1 MKVLMLEDSPDDASL
16 IQKTLQ
22 RADVAFEAKVVASR
36 DDFVKALASFSPDL
50 ILSDHQLPQFSSTEA
65 LEICRRSFPFLPFI
79 LVTGTV
85 SEEFAAS
92 IIRAGADDYLLKNN
106 LKRLPTAIRQAIERK
121 KTEQSL
127 VQSNERYELVSKA
140 TSDAIWDWNIVKDT
154 ITWNHGLKT
163 LFGYEP
169 ISMADTDRLWSGR
182 IHPDDRARVLEE
194 MNKVFSEQG
203 DSWISFYR
211 YKHINGSYRHVFDR
225 AHVLYEKGKP
235 IRMIGAMQDVNDR
248 IKMLEEVKK
257 LSIVASKTDSSVL
270 ILDKDSRIEWVNDSF
285 TRLSGYGLQE
295 VIGKRPFEFLYG
307 PETDSFLEG
316 KIIERAKLLHPFTEE
331 ILNYAKD
338 GRKYWIRVTIT
349 PIFNDNGEHDKFI
362 AIQSDVTEQKEFE
375 KNITAIAREFTS
387 LIENANVPIFGIDRN
402 GYVNEWN
409 RITAEITE
417 YTKNEVLEK
426 KWIDILDPSV
436 HEKVRD
442 IIKKVYTG
450 ESTRNIE
457 LPFVSKSGKN
467 LVILMSISPRLDGNK
482 NIKGA
487 ICVGQD
493 ISEVILYRQGLEKL
507 VEERT
512 RELHEALRK
521 EKELVEMK
529 NKFVSIASHE
539 FRTPISTISFAAE
552 SIRNYFHQLTA
563 EEIQRKLIK
572 IEDQAS
578 HMTNLLED
586 ILTLGK
592 SEAGKIKVKRISIDL
607 KEFIDSLI
615 EEVRSTVKEKREINF
630 TFSCVSSKVNV
641 DDKLLRNVVN
651 NLLTNALKFSGSN
664 TTVTI
669 AVADFE
675 GNISIEVTDE
685 GIGIDESE
693 LTSVFE
699 SFQRGSNASDIQGTG
714 LGLSILKKAVELMNG
729 SIKVRSSLN
738 VGSTF
743 SVRIPIK

>member
-22 RADVAFEAKVVASR
+22 RADAMLEAKVVANR
-36 DDFVKALASFSPDL
+36 GDFVEALASFSPDI
-50 ILSDHQLPQFSSTEA
+50 ILSDHKLPQFSSTEA
-65 LEICRRSFPFLPFI
+65 LEICRVSFPFIPFI
-79 LVTGTV
+79 LVTGAV

-92 IIRAGADDYLLKNN
+92 IIREGADDYLLKNN

-127 VQSNERYELVSKA
+127 IQSNERYELVSKA
-140 TSDAIWDWNIVKDT
+140 TSDAIWDWNIAKDT

-169 ISMADTDRLWSGR
+169 VSMADTDGLWGDR
-182 IHPDDRARVLEE
+182 IHPEDHARVLEE
-194 MNKVFSEQG
+194 MNKVFTDRG

-211 YKHINGSYRHVFDR
+211 YKHINGNYRHVFDR
-225 AHVLYEKGKP
+225 AHILYEKGKP
-235 IRMIGAMQDVNDR
+235 VRMIGAMQDVNDR
-248 IKMLEEVKK
+248 VKTLEEVNR

-285 TRLSGYGLQE
+285 TRLSGYSLQE
-295 VIGKRPFEFLYG
+295 VIGKRPFEFLHG
-307 PETDSFLEG
+307 PETDSFLEW
-316 KIIERAKLLHPFTEE
+316 KIVERTKLLHPFTEE

-338 GRKYWIRVTIT
+338 GRKHWVRVTIT
-349 PIFNDNGEHDKFI
+349 PIFNDKGEHDKFI

-417 YTKNEVLEK
+417 YSKNEVLEK
-426 KWIDILDPSV
+426 KWVDFLDPSV
-436 HEKVRD
+436 HEEVRGV
-442 IIKKVYTG
+442 IQKVYTG
-450 ESTRNIE
+450 LSTSNFE

-467 LVILMSISPRLDGNK
+467 LVILMSISPRMDNDK

-493 ISEVILYRQGLEKL
+493 ISEVILYRHGLEKM

-512 RELHEALRK
+512 RELNEALKK

-592 SEAGKIKVKRISIDL
+592 SEAGKIKVKRISLDL

-630 TFSCVSSKVNV
+630 TFSCASSKVSV

-651 NLLTNALKFSGSN
+651 NLLTNALKFSAAD
-664 TTVTI
+664 TIVTI
-669 AVADFE
+669 SVSDFE
-675 GNISIEVTDE
+675 GNILIEVTDE
-685 GIGIDESE
+685 GIGIDQSE

-729 SIKVRSSLN
+729 SIEVSSNLN
-738 VGSTF
+738 IGSTF
-743 SVRIPIK
+743 KIRIPIK

>member
-16 IQKTLQ
+16 IQKMLQ
-22 RADVAFEAKVVASR
+22 RADVTFEAKVVASR
-36 DDFVKALASFSPDL
+36 ADFVEALSSFCPEL
-50 ILSDHQLPQFSSTEA
+50 ILSDHKLPQFSSTEA
-65 LEICRRSFPFLPFI
+65 LEICRRRFPFLPFI

-140 TSDAIWDWNIVKDT
+140 TSDAIWDWNIEKDT

-169 ISMADTDRLWSGR
+169 ISTADTDRLWR
-182 IHPDDRARVLEE
+182 DKIHPDDHGRVLEE

-211 YKHINGSYRHVFDR
+211 YRHINGNYRHVFDR

-248 IKMLEEVKK
+248 IKTLEEVKR
-257 LSIVASKTDSSVL
+257 LSIVASKTDNSVL
-270 ILDKDSRIEWVNDSF
+270 ILDKDFRIEWVNDSF
-285 TRLSGYGLQE
+285 TRLTGYPLHE

-307 PETDSFLEG
+307 PESNSFIER
-316 KIIERAKLLHPFTEE
+316 KIIDKEKVLHPFTEE

-338 GRKYWIRVTIT
+338 GRKHWVRVTIT
-349 PIFNDNGEHDKFI
+349 PIFNEKGALDKFI

-436 HEKVRD
+436 HETVRD

-512 RELHEALRK
+512 RELNEALQK

-592 SEAGKIKVKRISIDL
+592 SEAGKIKVKRISLDL
-607 KEFIDSLI
+607 KEFVDSLI
-615 EEVRSTVKEKREINF
+615 EEVRSTVKEKRKITF
-630 TFSCVSSKVNV
+630 TFSCASRKVSV

-651 NLLTNALKFSGSN
+651 NLLTNALKFSAAD

-669 AVADFE
+669 AVSDIN
-675 GNISIEVTDE
+675 GNILIEVTDE
-685 GIGIDESE
+685 GIGIEESE
-693 LTSVFE
+693 LASVFE

-714 LGLSILKKAVELMNG
+714 LGLSILKKAVELMDG
-729 SIKVRSSLN
+729 SIQVRSSLN
-738 VGSTF
+738 AGSTF

>member
-1 MKVLMLEDSPDDASL
+1 MLEDSSDDASL

-140 TSDAIWDWNIVKDT
+140 TSDAIWDWNIVNDT

-169 ISMADTDRLWSGR
+169 ISMADTDRLWR
-182 IHPDDRARVLEE
+182 DKIHPDDHGRVLEE

-211 YKHINGSYRHVFDR
+211 YRHINGNYRHVFDR

-235 IRMIGAMQDVNDR
+235 IRMIGAMEDVNDR
-248 IKMLEEVKK
+248 IKTLEEVKR
-257 LSIVASKTDSSVL
+257 LSIVASKTDNSVL
-270 ILDKDSRIEWVNDSF
+270 ILDKDFRIEWVNDSF
-285 TRLSGYGLQE
+285 TRSTGYPLQE

-307 PETDSFLEG
+307 PESNSFIER
-316 KIIERAKLLHPFTEE
+316 KIIENEKILHPFTEE

-338 GRKYWIRVTIT
+338 GRKHWVRVTIT
-349 PIFNDNGEHDKFI
+349 PIFNEKGALDKFI

-630 TFSCVSSKVNV
+630 TFSCVNSKVNV

>member
-1 MKVLMLEDSPDDASL
+1 MLEDSPDDASL

-22 RADVAFEAKVVASR
+22 RANVTFEAKVVANR
-36 DDFVKALASFSPDL
+36 DDFVEALTSFSPEL
-50 ILSDHQLPQFSSTEA
+50 ILSDHKLPQFSSTEA
-65 LEICRRSFPFLPFI
+65 LEICRKRFPFLPFI

-140 TSDAIWDWNIVKDT
+140 TSDAIWDWNIVNDT

-169 ISMADTDRLWSGR
+169 ISMADTDRLWR
-182 IHPDDRARVLEE
+182 AKIHPDDHGRVLEE
-194 MNKVFSEQG
+194 MKMVFSEQG

-211 YKHINGSYRHVFDR
+211 YRHINGNYRHVFDR
-225 AHVLYEKGKP
+225 AHVLYENGKP

-248 IKMLEEVKK
+248 IKTLEEVKR
-257 LSIVASKTDSSVL
+257 LSIVASKTDNSVL
-270 ILDKDSRIEWVNDSF
+270 ILDKDFRIEWVNDSF
-285 TRLSGYGLQE
+285 TRLTGYPLHE

-307 PETDSFLEG
+307 PESNSFIER
-316 KIIERAKLLHPFTEE
+316 KIIEKEKVLHPFTEE

-338 GRKYWIRVTIT
+338 GRKHWVRVTIT
-349 PIFNDNGEHDKFI
+349 PIFNEKEVLDKFI

-436 HEKVRD
+436 HETVRD

-512 RELHEALRK
+512 RELNEALQK

-592 SEAGKIKVKRISIDL
+592 SEAGKIKVKRISLDL
-607 KEFIDSLI
+607 KEFVDSLI
-615 EEVRSTVKEKREINF
+615 EEVRSTVKEKREITF
-630 TFSCVSSKVNV
+630 TFSCASRKVSV

-651 NLLTNALKFSGSN
+651 NLLTNALKFSAAD

-669 AVADFE
+669 AVSDIN
-675 GNISIEVTDE
+675 GNILIEVTDE
-685 GIGIDESE
+685 GIGIEESE
-693 LTSVFE
+693 LASVFE

-714 LGLSILKKAVELMNG
+714 LGLSILKKAVELMDG

-738 VGSTF
+738 AGSTF